1 MLAFMTAMDSVKA
14 ELDEAAYIIR
24 RLTAQVTELIAEN
37 ERLKAGLDAHSVL
50 QSIYRNS
57 ASTEAN
63 RIRAAQA
70 ALNVEKPRLSMTA
83 YAGKLP
89 DRRTLWQ
96 TYQRW
101 TLKNEIVLSTRKP
114 PPPDYDAHLLADSY
128 EPPPGDALPP
138 RTIIDTASGFRIIV
152 SDMMPGSSNRRN
164 GNGGNG
170 DDSDDTFS

>member
-1 MLAFMTAMDSVKA
+1 MTAMDSVKR
-14 ELDEAAYIIR
+14 ELDEAAYVIR
-24 RLTAQVTELIAEN
+24 QLTAQVAELTAEN
-37 ERLKAGLDAHSVL
+37 ERLRAGLDAHSVL

-57 ASTEAN
+57 ASPESN
-63 RIRAAQA
+63 RIKAAQA

-101 TLKNEIVLSTRKP
+101 VFKNEIVLSTRNP

-138 RTIIDTASGFRIIV
+138 RTILDTASGFRIIDH
-152 SDMMPGSSNRRN
+152 DMLPRSSTRRIGN
-164 GNGGNG
+164 DNGG
-170 DDSDDTFS
+170 DDRD

>member
-1 MLAFMTAMDSVKA
+1 
-14 ELDEAAYIIR
+14 
-24 RLTAQVTELIAEN
+24 
-37 ERLKAGLDAHSVL
+37 
-50 QSIYRNS
+50 
-57 ASTEAN
+57 
-63 RIRAAQA
+63 
-70 ALNVEKPRLSMTA
+70 MTA